1 MQRSNVTPKVNR
13 LNYIKIFLNIVDNKI
28 QENYLTKVFIQSS
41 VGNLNLYMPNSIYKT
56 KNILNSQFEYIE
68 VTFLN
73 ESNEVIDLQI
83 LVFHYILC
91 NYIMPMQKLCEIEE
105 KLKKE
110 HIDIKSRCVKPKR
123 CKYALLILKTTL
135 LSLSIGLSFLNPLII
150 IVSSTVPIID
160 SIMLITNK
168 DKEVSHLKI
177 QKDIINQIIKEIQMK
192 KFTIEND
199 EEAKKYILEVYG
211 KVETFLDI

>member
-1 MQRSNVTPKVNR
+1 MCSFN
-13 LNYIKIFLNIVDNKI
+13 
-28 QENYLTKVFIQSS
+28 
-41 VGNLNLYMPNSIYKT
+41 
-56 KNILNSQFEYIE
+56 
-68 VTFLN
+68 
-73 ESNEVIDLQI
+73 
-83 LVFHYILC
+83 
-91 NYIMPMQKLCEIEE
+91 
-105 KLKKE
+105 
-110 HIDIKSRCVKPKR
+110 
-123 CKYALLILKTTL
+123 LKTTL

-160 SIMLITNK
+160 SIMSITNK

-177 QKDIINQIIKEIQMK
+177 QKDIINQIIKEIQIK

>member
-1 MQRSNVTPKVNR
+1 
-13 LNYIKIFLNIVDNKI
+13 
-28 QENYLTKVFIQSS
+28 
-41 VGNLNLYMPNSIYKT
+41 
-56 KNILNSQFEYIE
+56 
-68 VTFLN
+68 
-73 ESNEVIDLQI
+73 
-83 LVFHYILC
+83 
-91 NYIMPMQKLCEIEE
+91 MQKLCEIEE

-110 HIDIKSRCVKPKR
+110 HIDIKSRYVKLKI
-123 CKYALLILKTTL
+123 CKYTLLILKTSL

-150 IVSSTVPIID
+150 ILSIIVSSTVPVID
-160 SIMLITNK
+160 SVMLITNK

-192 KFTIEND
+192 KSTIEND